1 MSNLFEKKVI
11 SWKIEETEI
20 ILQCSFQTCKL
31 GVYSD

>member
-20 ILQCSFQTCKL
+20 ILQYSFRVSKL
-31 GVYSD
+31 GVYSE